1 MSLSIGDDWTYVMG
15 VNARVD
21 VHDAIPPVTM
31 KSNEAIIVDDEGCDG
46 WVAERGHCSLMRNA
60 ERSGPK
66 QDTGGGGR
74 LSPLY

>member
-1 MSLSIGDDWTYVMG
+1 MG

-46 WVAERGHCSLMRNA
+46 WVAERGQCSLMRNA
-60 ERSGPK
+60 EPQRAALLACSEEA
-66 QDTGGGGR
+66 DHTRTRGGGR